1 MPTRQRLFIVFAT
14 LVAALISALILA
26 GAFAQAQQVVRVSIP
41 APWAALP
48 QDADQIVAPGDRDVP
63 VRFGFSFSIA
73 AGAGRHL
80 RNWCAYSAPR
90 EPDPPADVGDPAACS
105 YPIAGGDS
113 FLQLRGPAAWAD
125 GSRRLIVGEGSDYPD
140 LACTP
145 GEAGAEPADAVV
157 TCYVSGAEGVPAFSV
172 DAGAEDDVRIIGNV
186 AAAGEDAAFWARY
199 ELVDADGNASVGFSE
214 LDTGA
219 AGSVFGEK
227 KFTVREVRQ
236 VETVSL
242 AFAADDQPT
251 DVGAGAKVALVLS
264 VLNEDGI
271 AADPA
276 EAISSIVL
284 RATRGEIAATGFCQG
299 GPICTFDLAELREE
313 AKKRPDLLKALDV
326 ELTASRT
333 VGGLAVT
340 AQVVSGARIVRS
352 PRLALNV
359 SGAAAQLRI
368 APVGSL
374 LNRDTPDAGSDKDD
388 LDAAQAEVTSTDASG
403 AAAALP
409 IDAHIA
415 SITGP
420 DGPVRAGAI
429 IASIRCPDEARLKC
443 LLALDVDS
451 RTALAAGTYAAT
463 LAAGAARGDAVF
475 SLAGAPDSLR
485 IRESGSRQ
493 LGGTVQLEIDVVDAA
508 GVRVADGTPVSVA
521 ARSRTGAAVLR
532 VVSPPQGAGRV
543 ADGVFRA
550 EFVVVSEDV
559 AIVTVSAGDVELGRP
574 ATAIHLVDAR
584 PSMQAIGCSPTGL
597 SNASAGSFA
606 IWVGAP
612 GCAISE
618 LIRQLPHVSVIQV
631 WNGLEW
637 LGYAID
643 AEGNAVP
650 GSRQFVLAPNDVIWL
665 RR

>member
-1 MPTRQRLFIVFAT
+1 MPTRQRLLIVFAT
-14 LVAALISALILA
+14 LAAALISALILA
-26 GAFAQAQQVVRVSIP
+26 GAFAQAQRAARVSIP
-41 APWAALP
+41 APWAVLP

-90 EPDPPADVGDPAACS
+90 EPDPPSDVGDPSACS

-113 FLQLRGPAAWAD
+113 FLQLRGPATWAD
-125 GSRRLIVGEGSDYPD
+125 GSRRLVVGEGSGYPD

-157 TCYVSGAEGVPAFSV
+157 TCYVSGAEGLPAFSV
-172 DAGAEDDVRIIGNV
+172 NADAETDVGIIGNV
-186 AAAGEDAAFWARY
+186 AAAGEDAVFWARY
-199 ELVDADGNASVGFSE
+199 EMIDADGDGAVAFSE

-219 AGSVFGEK
+219 TGSVFGEK

-251 DVGAGAKVALVLS
+251 DVGAGAKVALKLS

-276 EAISSIVL
+276 EAISSITL
-284 RATRGEIAATGFCQG
+284 RATRGQVAAAGFCEA
-299 GPICTFDLAELREE
+299 GPTCTFDLAELREE
-313 AKKRPDLLKALDV
+313 AEKRPDLLKALDV
-326 ELTASRT
+326 ELTASRA

-368 APVGSL
+368 EPVGSL
-374 LNRDTPDAGSDKDD
+374 FNRDTPDAGSGKDD

-420 DGPVRAGAI
+420 DGLVRAGAI
-429 IASIRCPDEARLKC
+429 IASIRCPDAARLKC
-443 LLALDVDS
+443 LLELDVDS
-451 RTALAAGTYAAT
+451 RTPLAPGTYAAT
-463 LAAGAARGDAVF
+463 LAAGGARGDAVF
-475 SLAGAPDSLR
+475 SLAGPPDSIR
-485 IRESGSRQ
+485 VRESGSRQ
-493 LGGTVQLEIDVVDAA
+493 LGGAVQLEIVVVDAA

-521 ARSRTGAAVLR
+521 TRSRTGDEVLR
-532 VVSPPQGAGRV
+532 VVSPPRGVGRV
-543 ADGVFRA
+543 AAGVFHA
-550 EFVVVSEDV
+550 GFVVVSEDV
-559 AIVTVSAGDVELGRP
+559 AIVTISAGGAESDRP

-584 PSMQAIGCSPTGL
+584 ASMQAIGCSPTGL
-597 SNASAGSFA
+597 SNASAGAFA
-606 IWVGAP
+606 IWIGPP

-637 LGYAID
+637 LGHAID
-643 AEGNAVP
+643 AAGNSVP